1 MGGARRDQSEVAL
14 GVKFTH
20 VPKGAGRIPAARCT
34 VSGAAEQFQEMAR
47 PSAVP
52 TGRTPDSETR
62 GVLAHLL
69 PGQGL

>member
-20 VPKGAGRIPAARCT
+20 VRKGAGRIPDARCT
-34 VSGAAEQFQEMAR
+34 ISGAADRFQEMAR
-47 PSAVP
+47 ASTMP
-52 TGRTPDSETR
+52 TGRTPDSEIR
-62 GVLAHLL
+62 GVVAYLL